1 MRILKLYI
9 KLVFSVETLSWIL
22 KFPCGFTADCV
33 PNWSLI
39 LTPSLAKLPT
49 SSSAVLL
56 LLLLLDYLLNFPP
69 AHNWLWSHASQVSK
83 HPSGQPTHTHT
94 RTRAHLKPCPP
105 NDLARQLLILINLN
119 GGPNGRAW
127 AEAAQ
132 PKALSLSL
140 PPSLFPAFQ
149 LMI

>member
-1 MRILKLYI
+1 MTILNRYI
-9 KLVFSVETLSWIL
+9 KLVFSAKTLSWIL

-49 SSSAVLL
+49 SSSTVL
-56 LLLLLDYLLNFPP
+56 LLLLLDYLLNCPP
-69 AHNWLWSHASQVSK
+69 AHNWLWSYASQVSK

-94 RTRAHLKPCPP
+94 RARISKPCPP

-119 GGPNGRAW
+119 GARMGAHGRKLPS
-127 AEAAQ
+127 Q
-132 PKALSLSL
+132 RHCPCPCL
-140 PPSLFPAFQ
+140 PPPLPAFQ